1 MLNLRKVE
9 EGYRRFSSTACKI
22 GLYQTAIMHH
32 QRLPVYHLSLFA
44 DRADGY
50 VDAGF
55 YQKPEPDGQGCF
67 WCGR

>member
-1 MLNLRKVE
+1 
-9 EGYRRFSSTACKI
+9 
-22 GLYQTAIMHH
+22 MHH

>member
-1 MLNLRKVE
+1 
-9 EGYRRFSSTACKI
+9 
-22 GLYQTAIMHH
+22 MHH

-44 DRADGY
+44 DRTDGY

-67 WCGR
+67 LKWEVAVVAGHRYLLCAGFWSRASDSHNA